1 MLYISLN
8 QKPFNLNG
16 KDFSFKREF
25 FLQKYYCSVRPPSSP
40 ALRSIFC
47 SNLGQWQNLFI
58 WLCPF
63 IKPILDIYIYH
74 PLTWY
79 HGQGLLWLPKSRSQK
94 NHQVPVLKVRSQLK
108 IFTRSHFFRTETV
121 DDCMYHYKFHVQFRK
136 KYVSANG
143 PTSRYFVQHVGNE

>member
-1 MLYISLN
+1 MIDFHEKNLIWLKLKSHKITVMCWKAVWIFWKNLKGPSPLSKTDTTYLQSFLKYMLYISLN

-63 IKPILDIYIYH
+63 IKPILDIYIT
-74 PLTWY
+74 PFNMISWPGAALT
-79 HGQGLLWLPKSRSQK
+79 PKK
-94 NHQVPVLKVRSQLK
+94 
-108 IFTRSHFFRTETV
+108 
-121 DDCMYHYKFHVQFRK
+121 
-136 KYVSANG
+136 
-143 PTSRYFVQHVGNE
+143 